1 MNRRIAFVF
10 AALMA
15 LASCGRP
22 ETAPKDAPLWE
33 PPKEVLVE
41 IDRTLGCPG
50 ATDAPN
56 QWIAFR
62 KDVRLDAV
70 PASVPARI
78 AVDSKYWLWVNG
90 RLVVFEGGLKR
101 GPNPQD
107 SYFDETD
114 LAPYLRKGD
123 NQVALLLW
131 YFGKDGFSHLG
142 SGQPQMWF
150 DAPALGDAPWMCR
163 VHPAY
168 GTAVDLPAPN
178 YRLPE
183 SSIAFDAR
191 KDLGNWQTGPL
202 EGFVPAV
209 ALNNTLGVLHS
220 RPIPQ
225 WKDFGIQSVAFET
238 RPGAKADTLV
248 ALLPHNMQMTPV
260 LSVEDAEGGHRI
272 VIETDHARV
281 GEECMNPWAGSADS
295 GSS

>member
-1 MNRRIAFVF
+1 MNRKIAYLF

-15 LASCGRP
+15 MASCGRP
-22 ETAPKDAPLWE
+22 ETAPKDTPLWE
-33 PPKEVLVE
+33 PPQEVLVE

-183 SSIAFDAR
+183 SSIAFDER
-191 KDLGNWQTGPL
+191 TM
-202 EGFVPAV
+202 
-209 ALNNTLGVLHS
+209 TS
-220 RPIPQ
+220 PQ
-225 WKDFGIQSVAFET
+225 WKADDSF
-238 RPGAKADTLV
+238 RPGRALP
-248 ALLPHNMQMTPV
+248 LLP
-260 LSVEDAEGGHRI
+260 AKF
-272 VIETDHARV
+272 
-281 GEECMNPWAGSADS
+281 
-295 GSS
+295 